1 MEQQLLSAV
10 FQPIGFLASGEILG
24 YEALIRGP
32 AGSTLE
38 SPQALFQQAQL
49 EDCAVSLERFAS
61 RVCIRAFAQAQLPG
75 KLFLNFSAMAIREI
89 VRCEDDVRNFLED
102 VQFAPERIVIELT
115 EQTSPEPLDSLE
127 TSLRVMREA
136 GAQFALDDY
145 GKGNTNVSLWIALQ
159 PDYVKIDR
167 SIVDGV
173 AKSAFRLQVL
183 RHMQGLANAG
193 HSSLI
198 AEGLETVEDLMVCRD
213 LGIAYA
219 QGYVLGRPALKPSG
233 RLEEPALAA
242 ISVNSIAVFP
252 EVVKLAPRAFSAS
265 KILIGAPSV
274 SPATRN
280 NDVLN
285 ILTRHP
291 NLHAVAIVKA
301 GRPVGLINRRTF
313 VDAYALPYY
322 RELFGKKSCLE
333 FANTSPMVVEKS
345 ATMEELAQLLSCEDQ
360 RYLSDGLVIV
370 EQGQYVGLA
379 TGEDLVRAVTE
390 VRVEAA
396 RYANPLTFLP
406 GNMPI
411 DAHIRRLVESG
422 VPFYACYCDLNSFK
436 PFNDQY
442 GYWKGDEML
451 KLAAAILSEACDPLK
466 DFIGHVGG
474 DDFLVLFQS
483 EDWESRI
490 RTAMKRFNER
500 AVRLYAPADIEAGGI
515 QSEDRHGNQR
525 FYGFVTIAVGVV
537 PVGPDTNLDSAAIAT
552 LAAAA
557 KREAKRSGDS
567 YYVCRND
574 QHRCVRPEQG
584 AISERWPTQRGQE
597 VGALIRASLPSR

>member
-1 MEQQLLSAV
+1 MTLSITDCIERQLLRAM
-10 FQPIGFLASGEILG
+10 FQPIGILSSGEVLG
-24 YEALIRGP
+24 YEGLIRGP

-38 SPQALFQQAQL
+38 NPQALFEQARR
-49 EDCAVSLERFAS
+49 EGCTVSLERFAAG
-61 RVCIRAFAQAQLPG
+61 VCIRAFVQAQLQG

-89 VRCEDDVRNFLED
+89 VRCEEDVRNFLEG

-115 EQTSPEPLDSLE
+115 EQTSPEPLDSLK
-127 TSLRVMREA
+127 TSIRVMREA

-145 GKGNTNVSLWIALQ
+145 GKGNANLSLWIALQ
-159 PDYVKIDR
+159 PDYIKIDR

-213 LGIAYA
+213 IGIAYA
-219 QGYVLGRPALKPSG
+219 QGYVLGRPALKPSV
-233 RLEEPALAA
+233 RLAKPALEA
-242 ISVNSIAVFP
+242 ISANSIVVFP

-265 KILIGAPSV
+265 KILISAPSV
-274 SPATRN
+274 SPSTCN
-280 NDVLN
+280 NDVLD

-291 NLHAVAIVKA
+291 NLHAVAIVKE

-313 VDAYALPYY
+313 VDAYALPYH
-322 RELFGKKSCLE
+322 RELFGKRTCME
-333 FANTSPMVVEKS
+333 FANTSPTVVEKG
-345 ATMEELAQLLSCEDQ
+345 ANMDELARLLTSEDQ
-360 RYLSDGLVIV
+360 RYLSDGLVVI

-390 VRVEAA
+390 VRIEAA

-411 DAHIRRLVESG
+411 DAHIRRLVGSG

-466 DFIGHVGG
+466 DFVGHVGG
-474 DDFLVLFQS
+474 DDFLILFQS
-483 EDWESRI
+483 DDWESRI
-490 RTAMKRFNER
+490 RTAMKRFNAR
-500 AVRLYAPADIEAGGI
+500 AVQLYAPADIDAGGF
-515 QSEDRHGNQR
+515 QSEDRYGNLR
-525 FYGFVTIAVGVV
+525 FYGIVTIAVGVV
-537 PVGPDTNLDSAAIAT
+537 PVGPGSDVDGDAIGT

-557 KREAKRSGDS
+557 KREAKRSNES
-567 YYVCRND
+567 FYVCSAEPN
-574 QHRCVRPEQG
+574 CCM
-584 AISERWPTQRGQE
+584 
-597 VGALIRASLPSR
+597 